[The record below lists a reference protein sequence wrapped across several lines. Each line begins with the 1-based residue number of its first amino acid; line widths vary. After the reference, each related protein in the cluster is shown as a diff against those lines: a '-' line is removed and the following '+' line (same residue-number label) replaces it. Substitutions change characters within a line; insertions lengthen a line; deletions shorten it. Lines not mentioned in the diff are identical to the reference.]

1 MFPTFVTSF
10 QDQFLA
16 MLINVLGTVVGGFMT
31 TLFNTVGNGF
41 FVPLLQALAKALTTP
56 PA

>member
-10 QDQFLA
+10 QDQFTA
-16 MLINVLGTVVGGFMT
+16 VLINLFGTIFGGFMT
-31 TLFNTVGNGF
+31 TVFTTIGNGF